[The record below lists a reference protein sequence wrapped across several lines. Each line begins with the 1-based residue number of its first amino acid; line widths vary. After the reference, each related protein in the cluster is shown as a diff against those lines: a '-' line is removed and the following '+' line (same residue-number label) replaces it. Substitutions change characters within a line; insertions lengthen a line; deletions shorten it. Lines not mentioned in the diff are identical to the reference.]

1 MLSMTTTC
9 VHPTSHRLHQHG
21 LRHLE
26 RRACKRVSLNL
37 LPVCVFALAVLLTGC
52 SKQLLGSLDEIAAN
66 QVVSALRLEGVAANK
81 SPAGEKFWRVT
92 VADDQFA
99 DAVQILER
107 HNLPPPQFHG
117 LGQVFKK
124 ESLVSTPT
132 EERARLIY
140 AMSQEL
146 ERSLAEID
154 GVLVARVHPVILPY
168 DPLNPKRSTATASVL
183 IKYRAGVDI
192 GGRESMVRSLVA
204 AGIEG
209 LNYDDVRVVMVPAE
223 VPPNTPGVPAAESIR
238 AAPTPSIFAAN
249 ARSITRPPPVYGGVV
264 ATLLAALAL
273 SCAWVRWRRQGAR
286 AAKALRGRWANTVS
300 GFFSERGEEPRKE
313 RGRRPESSK

>member
-1 MLSMTTTC
+1 MHSL
-9 VHPTSHRLHQHG
+9 SHRLHRRD
-21 LRHLE
+21 LRNLARGACRRESLHRL
-26 RRACKRVSLNL
+26 RACVL
-37 LPVCVFALAVLLTGC
+37 VVAALVAGC
-52 SKQLLGSLDEIAAN
+52 SKQLLGSLDEVAAN
-66 QVVSALRLEGVAANK
+66 QVVSVLRLEGVDANK
-81 SPAGEKFWRVT
+81 SPAGEKFWKVT
-92 VADDQFA
+92 VADDRFA

-146 ERSLAEID
+146 ERSLGEID
-154 GVLVARVHPVILPY
+154 GVLTARVHPVILPY

-183 IKYRAGVDI
+183 IKYRAGMDI
-192 GGRESMVRSLVA
+192 SGRESMVRSLVA

-223 VPPNTPGVPAAESIR
+223 VH
-238 AAPTPSIFAAN
+238 APMPSPSISGWASAASLPSMSAAHAQSL
-249 ARSITRPPPVYGGVV
+249 ARFPSMYGGFV

-273 SCAWVRWRRQGAR
+273 SYAWVRWRRQGAR
-286 AAKALRGRWANTVS
+286 AAAGLRGRWANTIS
-300 GFFSERGEEPRKE
+300 GFIGEHDRDVRKEPR
-313 RGRRPESSK
+313 RRAEGSK